1 MRSHRHWGRG
11 TLGLLLFFRGGG
23 RGANVN
29 VGRVE
34 RGGMVVSGW
43 ALVTHNICIY
53 T

>member
-29 VGRVE
+29 VGRGE
-34 RGGMVVSGW
+34 RGGDGGERVGVGH
-43 ALVTHNICIY
+43 T
-53 T
+53 